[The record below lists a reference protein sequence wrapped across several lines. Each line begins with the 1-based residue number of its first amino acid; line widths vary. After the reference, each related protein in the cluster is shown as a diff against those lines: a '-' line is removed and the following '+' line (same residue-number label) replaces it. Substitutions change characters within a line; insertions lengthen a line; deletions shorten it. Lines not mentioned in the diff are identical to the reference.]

1 MNLKERLDTEIFP
14 SITKPSRY
22 LGSELHSVHKNPRD
36 VELRVALVFPDLYD
50 LGLGNLGVHILYAI
64 LNKLPWCWAERAYA
78 PAPDMAEALRGRGLP
93 LFALESKDPLGA
105 MDMLGFSLQSELTYT
120 SVLYILDLA
129 GIPLRAADR
138 NESHPIVFAG
148 GPAAINP
155 EPMAAFFDFLVIGD
169 GEQAIVEVAEVAREK
184 RGGPRTELLEAMARL
199 RGVYVPTLYEVP
211 KLGHHPQSAL
221 RSATGGVPDGQ
232 KVVRRIEADLDLAE
246 FPAEYIVPY
255 AQLIHDRIGLEIMR
269 GCTHGCRFC
278 QAGVTT
284 RPVRARSRQN
294 IAGLM
299 DRLIQATGYEEVSL
313 VSLSTC
319 DYPGVRSLLRDATVR
334 AQRDNVA
341 VSVPSLRLDT
351 FSIDV
356 ADAVTGMRRSG
367 LTFAPEAATPRLRA
381 VINKWFDE
389 EELFEVAG
397 EAFKRGWQHIKL
409 YFMIGLP
416 TETDEDVEAIPDL
429 CLRLLSRGKSINRRA
444 RIFTGISTF
453 VPKPFTPFQWE
464 AQISIDEVRRR
475 QQILERGFKRNPG
488 IKYGRHDPES
498 TFIEGLLARAGSDA
512 AGLIEAAYGN
522 GARLDSSSELLDF
535 NAWLAAIDET
545 GYSVEQA
552 LDARDPEAPLP
563 WDHIDALVSKDWLRD
578 ERDRAMALEETV
590 DCRTGRCSQCGVRD
604 DERGLCLEMWS
615 QYREAEKD
623 EARQVLVPLP
633 TLAEPPPAQRV
644 RFQIG
649 RLDEARFLSNLEMM
663 SAWARTLRRAGA
675 PLSYSQGFHAH
686 PKVTFA
692 TAPPVG
698 EESEADYMDV
708 VLREKVDPLEL
719 ADRVRATVP
728 PGFHVYA
735 AEQVPLATPSLMS
748 AVTGFDYALY
758 TKEDAGEMQRRIDN
772 LLAKH
777 ELIVER
783 KGKPQ
788 GRSQTREISKINI
801 RPLITTLDAKP
812 AGALTEIQFNTTAIN
827 NKLAKPRELIALLG
841 LDPPSTR
848 VVKKATKL
856 DRDEQQR

>member
-1 MNLKERLDTEIFP
+1 MNLRERLDVEILP
-14 SITKPSRY
+14 NITRPSRY
-22 LGSELHSVHKNPRD
+22 LGSELHSVHKHPRD

-50 LGLGNLGVHILYAI
+50 LGLGNLGLHILYAI

-138 NESHPIVFAG
+138 DESHPIVFAG
-148 GPAAINP
+148 GPAAVNP
-155 EPMAAFFDFLVIGD
+155 EPLAPFFDFFVIGE
-169 GEQAIVEVAEVAREK
+169 GEQAIVEVAEVARGK
-184 RGGPRTELLEAMARL
+184 RGRPRREVLESMAGL
-199 RGVYVPTLYEVP
+199 RGVYIPALYP
-211 KLGHHPQSAL
+211 YGKADAP
-221 RSATGGVPDGQ
+221 
-232 KVVRRIEADLDLAE
+232 KVVRRIEADLDSAE
-246 FPAEYIVPY
+246 FPAEYLVPY

-278 QAGVTT
+278 QAGVTS

-299 DRLIQATGYEEVSL
+299 DRLIRATGYEEVSL
-313 VSLSTC
+313 LSLSTC
-319 DYPGVRSLLRDATVR
+319 DYPGVRLLLHDATVR

-367 LTFAPEAATPRLRA
+367 LTFAPEAATTRLRA

-389 EELFEVAG
+389 DELFEVA
-397 EAFKRGWQHIKL
+397 EQAFKRGWEHIKL

-429 CLRLLSRGKSINRRA
+429 CLRLLSRGKAINRRA

-464 AQISIDEVRRR
+464 AQIPIDEVRRR
-475 QQILERGFKRNPG
+475 QQILQKGFMRNPG

-498 TFIEGLLARAGSDA
+498 TFIEGLLSRAGREA
-512 AGLIEAAYGN
+512 ADLIEAAYRN

-535 NAWLAAIDET
+535 NAWLAAIDKT
-545 GYSVEQA
+545 GYNVERA
-552 LDARDPEAPLP
+552 LGARDVDAPLP

-578 ERDRAMALEETV
+578 ERDRAIAMQETA
-590 DCRTGRCSQCGVRD
+590 DCRTGRCRQCGISG
-604 DERGLCLEMWS
+604 DERGLCLEMWTR
-615 QYREAEKD
+615 YREAEKA
-623 EARQVLVPLP
+623 EAEQPLVPLP
-633 TLAEPPPAQRV
+633 TPAEPPPAQRV
-644 RFQIG
+644 RFRIG

-663 SAWARTLRRAGA
+663 SAWIRTLRRAGA

-698 EESEADYMDV
+698 EESEGDYMDV
-708 VLREKVDPLEL
+708 VLRAKIDAGEL

-728 PGFHVYA
+728 PGFYVYT
-735 AEQVPLATPSLMS
+735 AEQVPLDAPSLMS
-748 AVTGFDYALY
+748 AVDGFDYALY
-758 TKEDAGEMQRRIDN
+758 TKEDASEIQRRIDD

-788 GRSQTREISKINI
+788 GRSQTRDITKVNI
-801 RPLITTLDAKP
+801 RPLITTLAAQP
-812 AGALTEIQFNTTAIN
+812 AGALTEIRFTTTAIEG
-827 NKLAKPRELIALLG
+827 KLAKPREIIALLG
-841 LDPPSTR
+841 LDAPSTR
-848 VVKKATKL
+848 VMKKSTRL
-856 DRDEQQR
+856 TGEEYQQ

>member
-1 MNLKERLDTEIFP
+1 MNLKDRLDTDIFP
-14 SITKPSRY
+14 NITKPSRY

-50 LGLGNLGVHILYAI
+50 LGLGNLGLHILYAI

-78 PAPDMAEALRGRGLP
+78 PAPDMAEALRRHGLP
-93 LFALESKDPLGA
+93 LFALESKDPLGE

-155 EPMAAFFDFLVIGD
+155 EPMAPFFDFFAIGD
-169 GEQAIVEVAEVAREK
+169 GEQAIVEIAEAAREK
-184 RGGPRTELLEAMARL
+184 RGAPRSEVLEAMAGL
-199 RGVYVPTLYEVP
+199 RGVYVPALY
-211 KLGHHPQSAL
+211 PQGDAEA
-221 RSATGGVPDGQ
+221 RKIA
-232 KVVRRIEADLDLAE
+232 RRIEADLDSTE

-278 QAGVTT
+278 QAGITT

-299 DRLIQATGYEEVSL
+299 DRLIRATGYEEVSL
-313 VSLSTC
+313 LSLSTC

-334 AQRDNVA
+334 AQQDNVA

-367 LTFAPEAATPRLRA
+367 LTFAPEAATARLRA

-389 EELFEVAG
+389 DELFEVA
-397 EAFKRGWQHIKL
+397 EHTFKRGWEHIKL

-475 QQILERGFKRNPG
+475 QQILQKGFMRNPG

-498 TFIEGLLARAGSDA
+498 TLIEGLLSRAGRDA
-512 AGLIEAAYGN
+512 AELIEAAYRN

-535 NAWLAAIDET
+535 NAWLTAIEQT
-545 GYSVEQA
+545 GYNVEKA
-552 LDARDPEAPLP
+552 LGAREPNAPLP

-578 ERDRAMALEETV
+578 ERDRAIAMQETV
-590 DCRTGRCSQCGVRD
+590 DCRTGRCRQCGVSGH
-604 DERGLCLEMWS
+604 ERGLCLEMWT
-615 QYREAEKD
+615 QYREAEKT
-623 EARQVLVPLP
+623 EAEQPLVPLP
-633 TLAEPPPAQRV
+633 TPAEPPPAQRV
-644 RFQIG
+644 RFRIG

-663 SAWARTLRRAGA
+663 SAWIRTLRRAGA

-708 VLREKVDPLEL
+708 VLRQKIDPEEL
-719 ADRVRATVP
+719 ANRIRATLP
-728 PGFHVYA
+728 PAFYVYA
-735 AEQVPLATPSLMS
+735 AEQVPLDAPSLMS

-758 TKEDAGEMQRRIDN
+758 TKEDASEIQRRIES
-772 LLAKH
+772 LLAKQ

-788 GRSQTREISKINI
+788 GRSQTREITKINI
-801 RPLITTLDAKP
+801 RPLIISLAAEP
-812 AGALTEIQFNTTAIN
+812 AGNLTEIRFTTTAIEA
-827 NKLAKPRELIALLG
+827 KLAKPKEIIALLN

-856 DRDEQQR
+856 ARDEQQR

>member
-14 SITKPSRY
+14 NITRPSRY
-22 LGSELHSVHKNPRD
+22 LGSELHSIHKNPRD

-50 LGLGNLGVHILYAI
+50 LGLGNLGLHILYTI

-78 PAPDMAEALRGRGLP
+78 PAPDMAEALRRHGLP
-93 LFALESKDPLGA
+93 LFALESKDPLGE
-105 MDMLGFSLQSELTYT
+105 MNMLGFSLQSELTYT

-155 EPMAAFFDFLVIGD
+155 EPMAPFFDFFVIGD

-184 RGGPRTELLEAMARL
+184 RDAARSEVLEAMARL
-199 RGVYVPTLYEVP
+199 RGVYVPALYP
-211 KLGHHPQSAL
+211 HGQSDA
-221 RSATGGVPDGQ
+221 P
-232 KVVRRIEADLDLAE
+232 KVVRRIEADLDSAE

-294 IAGLM
+294 IARLM
-299 DRLIQATGYEEVSL
+299 DRLIRATGYEEVSL
-313 VSLSTC
+313 LSLSTC
-319 DYPGVRSLLRDATVR
+319 DYPGVRSLLHEAAVR
-334 AQRDNVA
+334 AQQDNVA

-351 FSIDV
+351 FSIEV

-381 VINKWFDE
+381 VINKWFDDD
-389 EELFEVAG
+389 ELFEVAG
-397 EAFKRGWQHIKL
+397 QAFKRGWEHIKL

-416 TETDEDVEAIPDL
+416 TETDEDVAAIPDL

-464 AQISIDEVRRR
+464 AQISIEEIWRR
-475 QQILERGFKRNPG
+475 QHLLERGFGRNPG

-498 TFIEGLLARAGSDA
+498 SFIEGLLARGDRSA
-512 AGLIEAAYGN
+512 ADLIEAAYRG

-535 NAWLAAIDET
+535 NVWLAAIDQT
-545 GYSVEQA
+545 GYNVEQA
-552 LDARDPEAPLP
+552 LAARDIEAPLP
-563 WDHIDALVSKDWLRD
+563 WDHIDALVLKEWLRD
-578 ERDRAMALEETV
+578 ERDRAIAMQETV
-590 DCRTGRCSQCGVRD
+590 DCRTGRCRQCGVIEH
-604 DERGLCLEMWS
+604 ERGLCLEMWT
-615 QYREAEKD
+615 QYREAEKT
-623 EARQVLVPLP
+623 EAEQPLEPLP
-633 TLAEPPPAQRV
+633 AVTEPSPAQRV
-644 RFQIG
+644 RFRIG

-663 SAWARTLRRAGA
+663 SAWIRTLRRAGV

-686 PKVTFA
+686 PKVNFA

-708 VLREKVDPLEL
+708 VLRQKVDPREL
-719 ADRVRATVP
+719 ANRVRATLP
-728 PGFHVYA
+728 PGFYVYA
-735 AEQVPLATPSLMS
+735 AEEVPLDAPSLMS

-758 TKEDAGEMQRRIDN
+758 TREDAGEIQRRIDN

-788 GRSQTREISKINI
+788 GRSQTRDITKINI
-801 RPLITTLDAKP
+801 RPLITSLTAQP
-812 AGALTEIQFNTTAIN
+812 AGTHTEIRFTTTAID
-827 NKLAKPRELIALLG
+827 NKLAKPREIILLLG
-841 LDPPSTR
+841 LDPLLTR
-848 VVKKATKL
+848 TIKKAIRL
-856 DRDEQQR
+856 AGRMG